1 MGAPKLVSSVRT
13 LNFLLQKVETIPTS
27 FLRILKKYTVRVNV
41 FINAKELD
49 KCERF
54 LRCTWRGPDTHWPQV
69 TLCSNSP

>member
-1 MGAPKLVSSVRT
+1 M
-13 LNFLLQKVETIPTS
+13 ETIPTS

-54 LRCTWRGPDTHWPQV
+54 LSVRGEDLILTEHKDY
-69 TLCSNSP
+69 TLL